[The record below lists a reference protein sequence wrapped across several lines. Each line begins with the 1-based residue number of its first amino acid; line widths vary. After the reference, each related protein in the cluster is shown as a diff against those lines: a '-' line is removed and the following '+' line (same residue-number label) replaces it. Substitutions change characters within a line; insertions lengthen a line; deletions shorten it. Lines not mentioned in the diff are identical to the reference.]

1 MTMNKD
7 VLTEQLAAGPVIV
20 TFTKKDGTRRIM
32 PCTTNPTIIMFK
44 SGGSTDQLSDTSG
57 SNAVVFDLEKNSWRS
72 FRWDSVVETEL
83 V

>member
-1 MTMNKD
+1 MTTNKE
-7 VLTEQLAAGPVIV
+7 LIQEQLAAGPVIV

-44 SGGSTDQLSDTSG
+44 NGGTTNEYSDLSG
-57 SNAVVFDLEKNSWRS
+57 SAAVVFDLEKNSWRS